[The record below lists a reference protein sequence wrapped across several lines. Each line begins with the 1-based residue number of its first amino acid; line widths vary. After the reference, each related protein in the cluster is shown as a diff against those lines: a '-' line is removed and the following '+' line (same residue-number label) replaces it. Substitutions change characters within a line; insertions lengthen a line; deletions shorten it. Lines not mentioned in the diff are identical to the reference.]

1 MCRYWYA
8 QSLNTIINIVMKMI
22 VSRPR
27 PHFQDTCRPDWDRI
41 DCQANNG
48 SVREILVTRHYFL
61 IPRIIHFEPS
71 LCQISDSELSRR
83 LIKYKL

>member
-1 MCRYWYA
+1 MRRYWYA

-48 SVREILVTRHYFL
+48 SVREFY
-61 IPRIIHFEPS
+61 
-71 LCQISDSELSRR
+71 
-83 LIKYKL
+83 